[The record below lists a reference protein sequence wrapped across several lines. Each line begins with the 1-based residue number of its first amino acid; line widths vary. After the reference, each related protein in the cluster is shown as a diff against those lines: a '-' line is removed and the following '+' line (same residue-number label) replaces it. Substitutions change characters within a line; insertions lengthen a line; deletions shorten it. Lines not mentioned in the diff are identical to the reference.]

1 MEDTGPTPAPT
12 PVLRTYPDDPIM
24 EQTWAEVN
32 YNLTNAP
39 TSMPATG
46 LKVSEAAAENTTRP
60 YRSLCCLLMCAC
72 VAVCAWYQYVKC
84 RDHYKAFGGAWLA
97 ARSLVDKTSFP
108 PHRVSQPSQLLPIK
122 SYVHRRALDLPA
134 LWLCCLFTGPRM
146 VDALHVRRAPA
157 PRPKEPQ
164 DARLPPLLR
173 RALHGARAPQ

>member
-1 MEDTGPTPAPT
+1 MDTGPTPAPT

-46 LKVSEAAAENTTRP
+46 LKVREAAAENTEG
-60 YRSLCCLLMCAC
+60 LFMCAC

-108 PHRVSQPSQLLPIK
+108 PHRVSQPSQLFSDKVL
-122 SYVHRRALDLPA
+122 RAS
-134 LWLCCLFTGPRM
+134 TG
-146 VDALHVRRAPA
+146 A
-157 PRPKEPQ
+157 
-164 DARLPPLLR
+164 
-173 RALHGARAPQ
+173 